1 MQAPRICVML
11 SMMLFAATV
20 LRADKV
26 RSDFDHSVNF
36 SQFRTFKWIRQP
48 VTNEP
53 FAAERIMKAVNLQL
67 TARGLREVT
76 EGARADLA
84 IGANLASEEKHTW
97 ETYYSGSG
105 WDWGPGWTTTVEKTY
120 EVGTLTVD
128 VFDADNKKIVWQ
140 GISVDTIPSKAE
152 KRIKDRD
159 KQIEKMFRGF
169 PPIIRESD

>member
-1 MQAPRICVML
+1 MQAARICVVFAIA
-11 SMMLFAATV
+11 LFAATT

-36 SQFRTFKWIRQP
+36 SNFRTFMWIREP

-53 FAAERIMKAVNLQL
+53 FAAERIRKSVNLQL
-67 TARGLREVT
+67 TARGLRQVS
-76 EGARADLA
+76 EGADLA

-120 EVGTLTVD
+120 DVGTLTVD
-128 VFDADNKKIVWQ
+128 VFDAKTKKIVWQ
-140 GISVDTIPSKAE
+140 GIGIDTIPSKAE

-159 KQIEKMFRGF
+159 KQIEKMFRDF
-169 PPIIRESD
+169 PPVVRETD

>member
-1 MQAPRICVML
+1 MLGMML
-11 SMMLFAATV
+11 SAAIV
-20 LRADKV
+20 LRADKI
-26 RSDFDHSVNF
+26 RTDFDHSVNF
-36 SQFRTFKWIRQP
+36 SKFRTFMWIREP

-53 FAAERIMKAVNLQL
+53 FAAERIMKAVNFAL
-67 TARGLREVT
+67 TVRGLRQVT
-76 EGARADLA
+76 EGADLA

-128 VFDADNKKIVWQ
+128 VFEARTKKIVWQ
-140 GISVDTIPSKAE
+140 GIGIDTIPSKAE

-159 KQIEKMFRGF
+159 KQIEKMFREF
-169 PPIIRESD
+169 PPFIRESD

>member
-1 MQAPRICVML
+1 MQAPRICATFAII
-11 SMMLFAATV
+11 LFAATA

-26 RSDFDHSVNF
+26 RSDFDHSANF
-36 SQFRTFKWIRQP
+36 SRYRTFMWIREP
-48 VTNEP
+48 VTDEP

-67 TARGLREVT
+67 TSRGLRLVSK
-76 EGARADLA
+76 GADLA
-84 IGANLASEEKHTW
+84 IGANLATEEKHTW

-120 EVGTLTVD
+120 DVGTLTVD
-128 VFDADNKKIVWQ
+128 VFDAANKKIVWQ
-140 GISVDTIPSKAE
+140 GIGVDTIPTKPE
-152 KRIKDRD
+152 KRVKDRD

>member
-1 MQAPRICVML
+1 MQAARICAAFAIA
-11 SMMLFAATV
+11 LFAATA

-36 SQFRTFKWIRQP
+36 SKFRTFMWIREP

-53 FAAERIMKAVNLQL
+53 FAAERIRKAVNLQL
-67 TARGLREVT
+67 TARGLRQVS
-76 EGARADLA
+76 EGADLA

-120 EVGTLTVD
+120 DVGTLTVD
-128 VFDADNKKIVWQ
+128 VFDGNTKKIVWQ
-140 GISVDTIPSKAE
+140 GIGIDTIPSKAE

-159 KQIEKMFRGF
+159 KQIEKMFRDF
-169 PPIIRESD
+169 PPVVRETD